1 MSRADI
7 LFMYNK
13 VGRPKE
19 KQMKLYNKSVGGEM
33 FPRSRRS
40 SLGDDGRKGDDT
52 QQETRVGL

>member
-1 MSRADI
+1 MLKGFFFLNMASFSSLKSRNPVA
-7 LFMYNK
+7 
-13 VGRPKE
+13 
-19 KQMKLYNKSVGGEM
+19 EM